1 MLLLSAIREY
11 ENDLEQSSREK
22 AEPRTIHYFLA
33 FKRQPLIT
41 LKQCMLAV
49 VIARA
54 SSASPVLS
62 RSDHT
67 PLIRQMSRQV
77 KELYFPDHTPKMARC
92 IMTRSATWVSR
103 GQFNELGI
111 NTRHDC
117 SAHNPQLAI
126 HIAISMPSADLHY
139 MSRKAWSP
147 AFNISSDKD
156 GISAN

>member
-103 GQFNELGI
+103 GQFNELLIIMSLVSRCSFRCMESRDCLPGSI
-111 NTRHDC
+111 QGTTAAPTTR
-117 SAHNPQLAI
+117 S
-126 HIAISMPSADLHY
+126 
-139 MSRKAWSP
+139 
-147 AFNISSDKD
+147 
-156 GISAN
+156 